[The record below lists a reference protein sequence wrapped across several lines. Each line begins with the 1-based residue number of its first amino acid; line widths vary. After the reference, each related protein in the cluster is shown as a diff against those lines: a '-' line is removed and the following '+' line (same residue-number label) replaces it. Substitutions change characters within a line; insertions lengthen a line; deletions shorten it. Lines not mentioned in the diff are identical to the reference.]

1 MSNPRSAVD
10 VMDEILRVVPD
21 SETTLIT
28 EITKYKETLWNQSP
42 EALKTAYCWKP
53 FQSIMNRNVKN
64 IDTEWKRDLLKI
76 FNDTK

>member
-1 MSNPRSAVD
+1 MTNARSVID
-10 VMDEILRVVPD
+10 VMNEILQLVPE

-42 EALKTAYCWKP
+42 EALKTEYCWKP
-53 FQSIMNRNVKN
+53 FQSIMNRNIKN

-76 FNDTK
+76 FNNTN